1 MKRLESIQIMR
12 GIAACMVMTHHFTYA
27 NPKVAALFPVFTGLF
42 RYSSLGVWMFFV
54 ISGFVIPYAM
64 YSINYRIGDDAWSFF
79 LRRMVRLEP
88 AYIASV
94 FVAFALTFAA
104 TRTPGY
110 GGPPLPSLSGFL
122 LQFLYL
128 CQWFD
133 VPWLIDPAWSLAI
146 EFQFYLFMLIAA
158 PLLFSRSMP
167 VKLSFFAAM
176 LGMSLLVP
184 DKRALFHYLPCF
196 AIGFAVFLFYV
207 KRIGFPVLLAL
218 CVVCSAFTALESGIP
233 IAVAAAISAALIFM
247 PIHRPVVVFSFL
259 GTISYSLYLV
269 HTLIGVRIVNLAMR
283 TSSQWIHLGGLA
295 AAIIASL
302 SAAITLWYFVERP
315 SHLQA
320 RMIKKIPVLAVT
332 PSAVRLDEV
341 HPPP

>member
-1 MKRLESIQIMR
+1 MPTLKSRHSFPPSP
-12 GIAACMVMTHHFTYA
+12 GCSNIAHSAC
-27 NPKVAALFPVFTGLF
+27 GC
-42 RYSSLGVWMFFV
+42 SL

-64 YSINYRIGDDAWSFF
+64 YSINYRISDDAWPFL
-79 LRRMVRLEP
+79 LRRIVRLVGLHRLGIRGLR
-88 AYIASV
+88 AYFRRDAN
-94 FVAFALTFAA
+94 ARLWRTAGALAQ
-104 TRTPGY
+104 R
-110 GGPPLPSLSGFL
+110 FL

-158 PLLFSRSMP
+158 PLLLSRSMP
-167 VKLSFFAAM
+167 VKLSFFAAT
-176 LGMSLLVP
+176 LAMSLLLP

-218 CVVCSAFTALESGIP
+218 CVVCSFFTALESGIP
-233 IAVAAAISAALIFM
+233 IAVAAAISAVLIFI
-247 PIHRPVVVFSFL
+247 PIHRPVAVFSFL

-283 TSSQWIHLGGLA
+283 TSSQWIYLAGLA

-302 SAAITLWYFVERP
+302 SAAIALWYFVERP
-315 SHLQA
+315 SRLQA
-320 RMIKKIPVLAVT
+320 RIIKSRPALVAA
-332 PSAVRLDEV
+332 PSTVRLDEV
-341 HPPP
+341 HHPS

>member
-1 MKRLESIQIMR
+1 MPTLKSRHSFPPSP
-12 GIAACMVMTHHFTYA
+12 GCSNIAHSAC
-27 NPKVAALFPVFTGLF
+27 GC
-42 RYSSLGVWMFFV
+42 SL

-64 YSINYRIGDDAWSFF
+64 YSINYRISDDAWPFL
-79 LRRMVRLEP
+79 LRRIVRLEP

-110 GGPPLPSLSGFL
+110 GEPPVPSLSGFL

-158 PLLFSRSMP
+158 PLLLSRSMP
-167 VKLSFFAAM
+167 VKLSFFAAT
-176 LGMSLLVP
+176 LAMSLLLS

-218 CVVCSAFTALESGIP
+218 CLVCSALTALESGIP
-233 IAVAAAISAALIFM
+233 IAVAAAISAVLIFI
-247 PIHRPVVVFSFL
+247 PIHRPVAVFSFL

-283 TSSQWIHLGGLA
+283 TSSQWIYLAGLA

-302 SAAITLWYFVERP
+302 SAAIALWYFVERP
-315 SHLQA
+315 SRLQA
-320 RMIKKIPVLAVT
+320 RIIKSRPALVAA
-332 PSAVRLDEV
+332 PSTVRLDEV
-341 HPPP
+341 HHRS

>member
-1 MKRLESIQIMR
+1 MKRLESIHIMR
-12 GIAACMVMTHHFTYA
+12 GIAATMVMVHHFTYA
-27 NPKVAALFPVFTGLF
+27 NPKVAALFPAFTGLF

-64 YSINYRIGDDAWSFF
+64 YSINYRISDDAWPFL
-79 LRRMVRLEP
+79 LRRIVRLVGLHRLGIRGLR
-88 AYIASV
+88 AYFRRDAN
-94 FVAFALTFAA
+94 ARLWRTAGALAQ
-104 TRTPGY
+104 R
-110 GGPPLPSLSGFL
+110 FL

-158 PLLFSRSMP
+158 PLLLSRSMP
-167 VKLSFFAAM
+167 VKLSFFAAT
-176 LGMSLLVP
+176 LAMSLLLS

-218 CVVCSAFTALESGIP
+218 CLVCSALTALESGIP
-233 IAVAAAISAALIFM
+233 IAVAAAISAVLIFI
-247 PIHRPVVVFSFL
+247 PIHRPVALFSFL

-283 TSSQWIHLGGLA
+283 TSSQWIYLAGLA

-302 SAAITLWYFVERP
+302 SAAIALWYFVERP
-315 SHLQA
+315 SRLQA
-320 RMIKKIPVLAVT
+320 RIIKSRPALVAA
-332 PSAVRLDEV
+332 PSTVRLDEV
-341 HPPP
+341 HHPS

>member
-1 MKRLESIQIMR
+1 MR
-12 GIAACMVMTHHFTYA
+12 GIAACMVMIHHFTYA
-27 NPKVAALFPVFTGLF
+27 NPKVAALFPAFTGLF

-64 YSINYRIGDDAWSFF
+64 HSMNYRISDDAWPFL
-79 LRRMVRLEP
+79 LRRIVRLEP

-94 FVAFALTFAA
+94 FVAFALSFIA

-110 GGPPLPSLSGFL
+110 GGPPVPSLSSFL

-146 EFQFYLFMLIAA
+146 EFQFYLFMLMAA
-158 PLLFSRSMP
+158 PLLLSRSMP
-167 VKLSFFAAM
+167 VKIFFFAGAFAT
-176 LGMSLLVP
+176 SLLVP

-207 KRIGFPVLLAL
+207 KRIGLLTLLAL
-218 CVVCSAFTALESGIP
+218 CVVCSALTALESGFP
-233 IAVAAAISAALIFM
+233 IAVAAAISAALIFI
-247 PIHRPVVVFSFL
+247 PIHRPVAVFSFL

-269 HTLIGVRIVNLAMR
+269 HTLVGVRIVNLAMR

-295 AAIIASL
+295 AIIASL
-302 SAAITLWYFVERP
+302 SAAIALWYFVERP
-315 SHLQA
+315 SRLQA
-320 RMIKKIPVLAVT
+320 RIIKRRPALAAA
-332 PSAVRLDEV
+332 PSTVRLDEV
-341 HPPP
+341 HHPS